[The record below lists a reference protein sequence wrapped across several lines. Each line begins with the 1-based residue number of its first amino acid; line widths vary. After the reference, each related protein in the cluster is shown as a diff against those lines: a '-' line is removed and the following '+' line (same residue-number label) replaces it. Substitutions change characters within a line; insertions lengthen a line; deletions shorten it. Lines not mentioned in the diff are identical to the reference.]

1 MTEGTSALYETALKL
16 SASVD
21 ANFLELGHALLQ
33 LFDRDPDLFYQL
45 AANANLGL
53 RKAYDLIEVSR
64 TFEPLAI
71 PRERL
76 RKIGWPKLQF
86 IAKHVAPNTLDALLQ
101 LAEDSTAKELER
113 RMRGENSLGNARC
126 VLMYF
131 SPKDYADLD
140 RATEKYGMTT
150 RVTTMTQHETMK
162 REGTD

>member
-1 MTEGTSALYETALKL
+1 MTEGTDALYEMALKL

-21 ANFLELGHALLQ
+21 DNFLELGHALLQ
-33 LFDRDPDLFYQL
+33 LFDRDPDLFCQL
-45 AANANLGL
+45 AAKANLGL

-86 IAKHVAPNTLDALLQ
+86 IAKRVAPNTLDALLQ

-113 RMRGENSLGNARC
+113 RMRGEKPS
-126 VLMYF
+126 
-131 SPKDYADLD
+131 
-140 RATEKYGMTT
+140 ATPAAC
-150 RVTTMTQHETMK
+150 
-162 REGTD
+162 